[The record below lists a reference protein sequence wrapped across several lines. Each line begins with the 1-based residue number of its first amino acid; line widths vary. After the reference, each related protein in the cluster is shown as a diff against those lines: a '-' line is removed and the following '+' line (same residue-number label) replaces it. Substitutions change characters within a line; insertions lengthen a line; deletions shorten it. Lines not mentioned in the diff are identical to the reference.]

1 MIGSTWTS
9 YVSLK
14 CHVFKICHVSA
25 IGVGMI
31 RDSATVMIGQYFKK
45 KRNLVEM
52 MLIGSSG
59 IGITL
64 SSPFISGFLR

>member
-1 MIGSTWTS
+1 MIRSTWTS
-9 YVSLK
+9 NVTISY
-14 CHVFKICHVSA
+14 VSA

-59 IGITL
+59 MVITL
-64 SSPFISGFLR
+64 SSPFISGLLR